1 MARDD
6 GDSDDDESALD
17 IATRLERLARL
28 LRQSG
33 HAGGLVPAQW
43 EVLRYLARANRLS
56 RSPGVLARYLGST
69 KGTISQSL
77 QTLVKKG
84 LIARQTRAGDERHVL
99 LTLTT
104 TGKALLLE
112 DPLRAIAN
120 DLEQLGGKTR
130 RRFAKGL
137 AELLSLEIDRQKA
150 ARFGT
155 CGGCRHFQE
164 ASKDKGPTCAFD
176 GAPLPASETTLLCIA
191 HETSDGQA

>member
-6 GDSDDDESALD
+6 GDRDDSESALD

-28 LRQSG
+28 LRQAS

-69 KGTISQSL
+69 KGTVSQSL

-84 LIARQTRAGDERHVL
+84 LVSRQTRSEDERHVL
-99 LTLTT
+99 LALTPA
-104 TGKALLLE
+104 GEALLKN
-112 DPLRAIAN
+112 DPLRAIAG
-120 DLEQLGGKTR
+120 DLEGLGGKTR
-130 RRFAKGL
+130 RRFARGL
-137 AELLSLEIDRQKA
+137 ADLLALEIDRQRA

-155 CGGCRHFQE
+155 CGGCQHYRDGGKTG
-164 ASKDKGPTCAFD
+164 APTCAVD
-176 GAPLPASETTLLCIA
+176 GAAIAPLEAALLCFHHQADA
-191 HETSDGQA
+191 H